1 MRLVCV
7 FIMAVCALIGHAGV
21 ETPDSIYEGR
31 TLRHIS
37 WQRMGV
43 TVGASLALR
52 LSIDAILKD
61 NVHEMRPDRSGNNS
75 FPSRHSTWAFGIAT
89 KISYRLGEL
98 SPWWTIASH
107 AGASGVGMQRVIA
120 SKHYAGDVM
129 AGAGIGAAT
138 SVLSYKIA
146 DWIFGSEHK
155 YSGWRECDN
164 VVSRSLEVVTAAIF
178 PFNKCING
186 CELATALRSALRLKM
201 PVSDRL
207 SVTVSGMLSSAPLK
221 VPDAPMKPLNSVSA
235 LAGAVYHIPFASC
248 RTFAVDIGADVGANC
263 YLDHKSV
270 DVRRWAPM
278 VAVRTDL
285 SAMLTGRLAVGAT
298 IGYDFTS
305 IGIDGVDRS
314 LSSVSVG
321 FFSRACF

>member
-7 FIMAVCALIGHAGV
+7 FIMAMCALIGHAGAEV
-21 ETPDSIYEGR
+21 PDSLCGSR
-31 TLRHIS
+31 MLSHIS
-37 WQRMGV
+37 WKRMGV
-43 TVGASLALR
+43 TVGAGLALR
-52 LSIDAILKD
+52 LSIDAILKN

-89 KISYRLGEL
+89 RISYRLGEM
-98 SPWWTIASH
+98 SPWWAVASH

-129 AGAGIGAAT
+129 AGAGIGALT

-146 DWIFGSEHK
+146 DWIFGSEHT

-164 VVSRSLEVVTAAIF
+164 AMSRSLEVVTAASF

-186 CELATALRSALRLKM
+186 CELATALRTTLRLNM

-207 SVTVSGMLSSAPLK
+207 SVTASGMLSSAPLR
-221 VPDAPMKPLNSVSA
+221 VSEAPLKPLNSISA
-235 LAGAVYHIPFASC
+235 LAGAEYHIPFASC
-248 RTFAVDIGADVGANC
+248 RAFAVDIGADAGVNC
-263 YLDHKSV
+263 YLDHKSA

-285 SAMLTGRLAVGAT
+285 SAMLTRRLAVGAT
-298 IGYDFTS
+298 IGYDFTY
-305 IGIDGVDRS
+305 IGIDEVDNG
-314 LSSVSVG
+314 LSSISVG